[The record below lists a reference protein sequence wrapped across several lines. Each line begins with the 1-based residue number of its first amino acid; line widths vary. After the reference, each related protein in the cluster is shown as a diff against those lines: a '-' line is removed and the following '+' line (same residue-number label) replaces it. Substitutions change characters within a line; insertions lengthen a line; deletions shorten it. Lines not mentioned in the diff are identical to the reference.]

1 LFGGYWGV
9 VGWMVG
15 EKTGDT
21 GVLLGSFLYIYF
33 SIRKRRRVVYLV
45 RGYGNH
51 GGILRGIYPFPHIQ
65 TTD

>member
-1 LFGGYWGV
+1 
-9 VGWMVG
+9 MVG
-15 EKTGDT
+15 EKTGNT

-51 GGILRGIYPFPHIQ
+51 RGILRGIGPFRQNQ
-65 TTD
+65 TAD

>member
-1 LFGGYWGV
+1 
-9 VGWMVG
+9 MVG